1 MWVVE
6 HVADLSTFPA
16 RPGLHGIR
24 LKTPVARG
32 QQRARPECCVADFAL
47 ARFIY
52 VLIMRKRAGYRIC
65 QTRRRNP
72 ITGSNP

>member
-1 MWVVE
+1 MRVVQ
-6 HVADLSTFPA
+6 HLAGMSTFPA

-24 LKTPVARG
+24 LKTPVAHG

-47 ARFIY
+47 ARFIH

-65 QTRRRNP
+65 QTRPRNP